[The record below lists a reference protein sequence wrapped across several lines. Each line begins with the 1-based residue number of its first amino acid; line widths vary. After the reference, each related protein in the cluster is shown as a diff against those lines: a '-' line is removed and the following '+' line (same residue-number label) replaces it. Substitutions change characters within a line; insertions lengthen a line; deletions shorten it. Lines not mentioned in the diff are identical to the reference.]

1 MAITNRHSNNTPI
14 IRGLH
19 EAPAGI
25 VTLEMPPRFIS
36 DWPCPCPH
44 FSQSEVAISRTPP
57 PGRQGL
63 SMSGDRNHNKLARG
77 LTCGLL
83 CLLCTGALLSQETTT
98 TRKILKKVPA
108 QYPEV
113 LKQRGIGG
121 VVKLR
126 VYVNANGTVR
136 DSSIVGGNPIL
147 ANCAQ
152 KAVKQ
157 WLFAPESAESEVD
170 VAIVF
175 DPNSQSQ

>member
-1 MAITNRHSNNTPI
+1 
-14 IRGLH
+14 
-19 EAPAGI
+19 
-25 VTLEMPPRFIS
+25 
-36 DWPCPCPH
+36 
-44 FSQSEVAISRTPP
+44 
-57 PGRQGL
+57 
-63 SMSGDRNHNKLARG
+63 MSGDRNHNKLARG

-121 VVKLR
+121 IVKLR

-157 WLFAPESAESEVD
+157 WLFAPEGAESEVE
-170 VAIVF
+170 VSIVF